1 MGTARS
7 AIAFSIASEL
17 HPALSIPVGQFGF
30 ESGQLLRHPPQKP
43 EVFSS
48 VFGLVFWSIAFSFST
63 KLICPCRPRVTAPS
77 ADRSIASPLINILY
91 DLRKICLSDLIGFLG
106 ISAEQIRRIPGNVL
120 YDLNRFL
127 LIFTGYGM
135 PFLIP
140 PCQNSFVLYGFPRR
154 NNAVEFM
161 YSCVYLGVPWF
172 FVSSP
177 IVFPLEIKCFS
188 ICFIL

>member
-1 MGTARS
+1 MLRLSKRS
-7 AIAFSIASEL
+7 A
-17 HPALSIPVGQFGF
+17 AL
-30 ESGQLLRHPPQKP
+30 
-43 EVFSS
+43 
-48 VFGLVFWSIAFSFST
+48 
-63 KLICPCRPRVTAPS
+63 
-77 ADRSIASPLINILY
+77 LINILY
-91 DLRKICLSDLIGFLG
+91 DLCKIRLRNVSNFLG

-161 YSCVYLGVPWF
+161 YSCVYLGVP
-172 FVSSP
+172 
-177 IVFPLEIKCFS
+177 
-188 ICFIL
+188 